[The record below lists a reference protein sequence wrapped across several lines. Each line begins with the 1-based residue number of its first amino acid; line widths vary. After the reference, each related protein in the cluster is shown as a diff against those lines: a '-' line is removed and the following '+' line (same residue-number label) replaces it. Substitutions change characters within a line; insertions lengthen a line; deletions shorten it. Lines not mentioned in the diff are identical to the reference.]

1 MLSKGGTMLSLKTM
15 TESKLKV
22 LKREV
27 EAAMHAKITAR
38 RQEIELE
45 LSRLSLL
52 DGSARVKAVR
62 AAARGMDAAKYRNSA
77 SPRKAAGRKLN
88 ESLIVD
94 SPKVSTS
101 AKQPKKARKTNKVR
115 NAGEIAQAVVLTSAE
130 FDHTEPLRIEPLDC
144 PLSVEPLSRA
154 SLYPDN
160 IPGDLGGDPIA
171 AVDRNRALAD
181 WR

>member
-1 MLSKGGTMLSLKTM
+1 MLSLKTM

-27 EAAMHAKITAR
+27 EAAIHAKITAR
-38 RQEIELE
+38 RQEIESE

-52 DGSARVKAVR
+52 DGSA
-62 AAARGMDAAKYRNSA
+62 ARRMDAARYRNSG
-77 SPRKAAGRKLN
+77 SSRKGAGRKLD

-101 AKQPKKARKTNKVR
+101 EKQPKKARKAKKVR
-115 NAGEIAQAVVLTSAE
+115 NAGDIAPTVLLTFAKIE
-130 FDHTEPLRIEPLDC
+130 HTEPLCIEPLDC
-144 PLSVEPLSRA
+144 PLPVEPLSRT

-160 IPGDLGGDPIA
+160 IPGDIGGAPIA
-171 AVDRNRALAD
+171 AVSP
-181 WR
+181 